1 MKPALNRSSFMD
13 SISLY
18 RAGGF
23 SGSHMIAW
31 LPLALLSF
39 VLIWDSAVFAG
50 TTAYRNEVLSDA
62 PIVYYEFDET
72 SGTTSANSG
81 SLGTALDATINT
93 SSGTV
98 TIGQSSFSQGGN
110 SYSFGGGVATAAALT
125 NSLDEWTVEAWLNYS
140 NGSTSNF
147 LSNDQGDWNDDILF
161 GIGAENNNIPANSV
175 GLVHQGNPGS
185 VRETVASPLAS
196 GTWHHVVMTGSNS
209 AGEFKLYVN
218 GALVDTNNALT
229 NGATFNGAD
238 GFGTGTHLT
247 MGASRPDG
255 LRPYGGFLDEVA
267 VYGQVL
273 DTTTIISHYNA
284 GITSSP
290 GTPPTI
296 SGLSPTD
303 GADDV
308 ALSSNMVI
316 TFSEPMALTGAAG
329 STITLRNLGPGAD
342 TVITLPD
349 AQVTVSGAALT
360 INPATDLLPNTNYAL
375 QISANALEDTSGDA
389 FAGILNDEDWN
400 FMTVDDSGGG
410 GGTAT
415 SGFGLTVTTY
425 VPSSDPI
432 QLRWPTHI
440 AFGPGQQEIISDHK
454 NNRLVYRNT
463 PSDPWLISP
472 VSLSGVHSVVYNP
485 ADGLYYAND
494 TNNQRIIAFSDLSS
508 GTIAA
513 QTSSIA
519 GVTLSRPH
527 DILIDPAT
535 NWIYALNP
543 NSGHVFRFTAIGQ
556 NESVIQAPTGGY
568 ARALTW
574 ANGKL
579 YVIGSSKGRIV
590 EVVDWDTPKFN
601 IYDSFD
607 PSGSGGSAGSWTK
620 TGLVLNDAEYFDG
633 YWYAT
638 SYFTSSYA
646 GGTDYDENKFI
657 RFKTLD
663 DMVTGNWTDL
673 SSLIPSGLNPYFLTV
688 NGDTLHLVVWNH
700 ESAGNGDSVLK
711 FTPIVFSEWISG
723 FSGLGGQTELDDDPD
738 ADGLGNGLEAWFGTH
753 PGEKNSGVVLGS
765 TVGLV
770 TTFTHP
776 KNTTPPDDLTGY
788 YEWSPDLTDWLA
800 TGTGSSG
807 GATVTFS
814 ASTSGS
820 TTTVTATA
828 SEAVE
833 RIFLRVRVTQN

>member
-1 MKPALNRSSFMD
+1 ME
-13 SISLY
+13 SLSLC
-18 RAGGF
+18 RTDEF
-23 SGSHMIAW
+23 SGSRMVAW
-31 LPLALLSF
+31 LPLSLLSF
-39 VLIWDSAVFAG
+39 ALIWDSAAFAG

-93 SSGTV
+93 TSGTV
-98 TIGQSSFSQGGN
+98 TVGQPSFAQGGTA
-110 SYSFGGGVATAAALT
+110 YSFGGGVATAAALT
-125 NSLDEWTVEAWLNYS
+125 NSLTEWTVEAWVNYS
-140 NGSTSNF
+140 NGSASNF
-147 LSNDQGDWNDDILF
+147 LSNDQGGWNDDILF

-185 VRETVASPLAS
+185 VRETVASPLTS
-196 GTWHHVVMTGSNS
+196 GTWHHVVMAGSDS
-209 AGEFKLYVN
+209 AGEIKLYVN
-218 GALVDTNNALT
+218 GALVDTNDALT
-229 NGATFNGAD
+229 NGATFNGVD
-238 GFGTGTHLT
+238 GFGTGAHLT

-255 LRPYGGFLDEVA
+255 LRPYGGVLDEVA
-267 VYGQVL
+267 VYAQVL
-273 DTTTIISHYNA
+273 NAATIANHYTT
-284 GITSSP
+284 GLTSSP

-296 SGLSPTD
+296 AGRSPAD
-303 GADDV
+303 GEGDV
-308 ALSSNMVI
+308 AVGSNLVL
-316 TFSEPMALTGAAG
+316 TFNEPMALTGAAG
-329 STITLRNLGPGAD
+329 STVTLRNLGPGAD
-342 TVITLPD
+342 TIITLPD
-349 AQVTVSGAALT
+349 ARVTVSGAALT
-360 INPATDLLPNTNYAL
+360 INPATDFLSNTNYAV

-400 FMTVDDSGGG
+400 FLTVDNSGGG
-410 GGTAT
+410 GGGVT
-415 SGFGLTVTTY
+415 SDFGLTVTTY
-425 VPSSDPI
+425 VPTSDPI

-454 NNRLVYRNT
+454 NNRLVYRST

-494 TNNQRIIAFSDLSS
+494 TNNHRIIAFSDLSS

-543 NSGHVFRFTAIGQ
+543 NSGHIFRFTAIGQ

-574 ANGKL
+574 TNGKL

-590 EVVDWDTPKFN
+590 EVVDWDTPTFN
-601 IYDSFD
+601 IYDSYD
-607 PSGSGGSAGSWTK
+607 PSGRGGSAGSWDR
-620 TGLVLNDAEYFDG
+620 TGLVINDAEYFDG
-633 YWYAT
+633 YWYVT
-638 SYFTSSYA
+638 SYFIPSFA
-646 GGTDYDENKFI
+646 GITDYDENKLI
-657 RFKTLD
+657 RFKTLN
-663 DMVTGNWTDL
+663 DMVTGNWTDIN
-673 SSLIPSGLNPYFLTV
+673 SLIPSGLNPYFLTV
-688 NGDTLHLVVWNH
+688 NGGSLHLVVWNH

-711 FTPIVFSEWISG
+711 FTPIVFSEWIGG
-723 FSGLGGQTELDDDPD
+723 FSGLGSETELDDDPD

-753 PGEKNSGVVLGS
+753 PGERNSGLALGS

-776 KNTTPPDDLTGY
+776 QNATPPDDLTGY
-788 YEWSPDLTDWLA
+788 YEWSPDLTDWFT
-800 TGTGSSG
+800 TGTGPSG
-807 GATVTFS
+807 EATVTFS

-828 SEAVE
+828 SEAME
-833 RIFLRVRVTQN
+833 RIFLRVGVTQN